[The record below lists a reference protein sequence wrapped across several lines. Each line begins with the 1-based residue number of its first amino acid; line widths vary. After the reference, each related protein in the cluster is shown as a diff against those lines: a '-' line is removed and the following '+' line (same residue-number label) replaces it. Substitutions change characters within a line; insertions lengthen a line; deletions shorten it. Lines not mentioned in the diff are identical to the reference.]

1 METGKTG
8 KYLKYAIGEILLV
21 MVGILLALQ
30 VNNWNEN
37 RINSNKEATILA
49 NIHEEFKANKIQLE
63 RVVKKHQDA
72 QTNTAKI
79 INLFPLT
86 SIPEPAILDSLSYYM
101 WNSFG
106 GYTFNPSQTSINALI
121 NTSSFDIISNDEL
134 SNLLISWNDLVKDY
148 QEEEKYAKDFAV
160 NDYEAF
166 FSKHFTWNLKFNEDS
181 RNDLNALLSSEFDYL
196 VHNNYDLLDQILKT
210 SGELKVLIEVL
221 DKIIELSDPNN
232 ND

>member
-1 METGKTG
+1 M
-8 KYLKYAIGEILLV
+8 
-21 MVGILLALQ
+21 
-30 VNNWNEN
+30 
-37 RINSNKEATILA
+37 
-49 NIHEEFKANKIQLE
+49 
-63 RVVKKHQDA
+63 HQDA

-86 SIPEPAILDSLSYYM
+86 SIPEPAVLDSLSDYM
-101 WNSFG
+101 WKSFG

-148 QEEEKYAKDFAV
+148 QEEEKYAKDFAI
-160 NDYEAF
+160 NDYEHF

-196 VHNNYDLLDQILKT
+196 IHNNYDLLEQILKT
-210 SGELKVLIEVL
+210 SGELEVLIEVL
-221 DKIIELSDPNN
+221 DRIIELSDSNN